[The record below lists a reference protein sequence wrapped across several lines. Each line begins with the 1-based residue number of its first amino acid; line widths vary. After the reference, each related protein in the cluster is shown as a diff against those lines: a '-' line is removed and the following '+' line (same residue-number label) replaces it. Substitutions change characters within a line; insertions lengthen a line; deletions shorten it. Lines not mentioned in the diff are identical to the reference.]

1 MVKKRY
7 GILFVGAALVVSG
20 AGCSNITMLRTQE
33 LRAVQQRVDSLR
45 TDLMTLQKT
54 MYEEQKAQTEIV
66 RLIRADQQVRF
77 GELDRK
83 VTQIASNLSESQ
95 SRLSKIDE
103 QTADFRKKLEAK
115 LVSDSLSQNSRAAE
129 IEKLFQIAM
138 SDFNAGRYDIAINGF
153 KDLFSQF
160 PDSPFAEEAEYWIA
174 ECNYAKRA
182 YNAAEMDYISYI
194 KKYPQGTK
202 FCVALYKLGLSY
214 EKQKKAK
221 SKTMVWKKALEQCP
235 DSPEIQVMRAQMK

>member
-1 MVKKRY
+1 MMLRHY
-7 GILFVGAALVVSG
+7 GILSVGAALIVSG

-33 LRAVQQRVDSLR
+33 LRAVQQHVDSLR
-45 TDLMTLQKT
+45 TDLMALQKT
-54 MYEEQKAQTEIV
+54 MYEEQKTQTEIV
-66 RLIRADQQVRF
+66 RLIRADQQLRF

-83 VTQIASNLSESQ
+83 VSEITSNLSENQ
-95 SRLSKIDE
+95 FRLSKIDE

-115 LVSDSLSQNSRAAE
+115 LISDSMSQNSRTAE

-138 SDFNAGRYDIAINGF
+138 SDFNAGRYGIAINGF

-160 PDSPFAEEAEYWIA
+160 PDSPLAAEAEYWVA

-182 YNAAEMDYISYI
+182 YNAAEVDYIAYV
-194 KKYPQGTK
+194 KKYPQGAK
-202 FCVALYKLGLSY
+202 FCVALYKLGLAY
-214 EKQKKAK
+214 EKQNKAK

-235 DSPEIQVMRAQMK
+235 DSPEIQVIRAQMK